1 MQFSVAT
8 SVQFSVAIDTWK
20 LVPAVPYRRHVAEPW
35 LMLMGRVGPR
45 GEVFAV
51 GAGPLRYRAESDG
64 ELFLYVNDAVLGL
77 RGDGRTL
84 PYRWSIGR
92 NVGTAIVK
100 IRPVE

>member
-1 MQFSVAT
+1 MDGTIAAGPNGFSHR
-8 SVQFSVAIDTWK
+8 K
-20 LVPAVPYRRHVAEPW
+20 LLPFLLARRHVTEPW
-35 LMLMGRVGPR
+35 LKLMGRVGPR
-45 GEVFAV
+45 GRVFAI
-51 GAGPLRYRAESDG
+51 GSGTLTYRAESDG

-100 IRPVE
+100 IRPLK